1 MENLLSEVFR
11 IQKLM
16 GIYNKNVLNEQGIA
30 ILLKSVIRG
39 GSKTAVEALDDA
51 AELLVSL
58 GKITR
63 AEADEAIR
71 LIKAEKELMDYID
84 NSYVSSKLSPTKLDD
99 LNISEKFKTLAK
111 KQGNKSLTKLLDE
124 IAALTDDEIRVIAN
138 NVVRNMVKL
147 NKFTNIIKGIENLR
161 DSISTELKYFYEKTN
176 KILKLKDLENMYDI
190 VFHHYAKDFKKNT

>member
-1 MENLLSEVFR
+1 
-11 IQKLM
+11 M
-16 GIYNKNVLNEQGIA
+16 GIENKNVLNEQGVA
-30 ILLKSVIRG
+30 LLLKSVIRG

-124 IAALTDDEIRVIAN
+124 S
-138 NVVRNMVKL
+138 
-147 NKFTNIIKGIENLR
+147 F
-161 DSISTELKYFYEKTN
+161 F
-176 KILKLKDLENMYDI
+176 
-190 VFHHYAKDFKKNT
+190 NTSCCAMFDTQI